1 MFPDQDGTGEMLMTA
16 QLFDY
21 LFSDQDGTGKM
32 VMTARLFDCLCIFRA
47 VEFTSGLARNVGKH
61 FKYMMYVQMYGMHYG
76 RYNV

>member
-32 VMTARLFDCLCIFRA
+32 VMTARLFDFLCIFRA
-47 VEFTSGLARNVGKH
+47 VEFTSDVSVVWPAMLTN
-61 FKYMMYVQMYGMHYG
+61 
-76 RYNV
+76 NLST